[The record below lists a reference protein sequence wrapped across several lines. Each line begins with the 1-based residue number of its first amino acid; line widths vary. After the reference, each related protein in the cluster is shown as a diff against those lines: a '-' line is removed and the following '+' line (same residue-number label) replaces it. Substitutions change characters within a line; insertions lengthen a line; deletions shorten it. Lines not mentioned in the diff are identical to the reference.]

1 MYMLFMHNLLSIY
14 NLKDVHMGM
23 HVVECVLGYSLH
35 AIVKYW
41 IKLSSCNSDLL
52 KMQQASFSVI
62 DPKKMRYILSKHNLF
77 VVGVCATKRTQFIYT
92 EVPTSSK

>member
-35 AIVKYW
+35 AIVKY
-41 IKLSSCNSDLL
+41 
-52 KMQQASFSVI
+52 
-62 DPKKMRYILSKHNLF
+62 
-77 VVGVCATKRTQFIYT
+77 
-92 EVPTSSK
+92 